1 MRRAAL
7 LLAPALAACGA
18 PRAYLGLDLAAADV
32 LLRRTALAAR
42 GGDKQ
47 AQLTLGRWFEQ
58 GAGVPRDPERAC
70 RLYAMASR
78 TTGGTIWVYSPPV
91 GREKAGRVIPVNTPV
106 SPGLPEA
113 SARHAAACSGA
124 P

>member
-1 MRRAAL
+1 MKRASLMVVLAL
-7 LLAPALAACGA
+7 SACGA
-18 PRAYLGLDLAAADV
+18 PRTYMGLDLAAADV
-32 LLRRTALAAR
+32 SLRRTALAAR

-58 GAGVPRDPERAC
+58 GAGLPGDQARAC

-78 TTGGTIWVYSPPV
+78 TTGGTIYVYSPPV
-91 GREKAGRVIPVNTPV
+91 GREKAGRVIPVSTPL

-113 SARHAAACSGA
+113 SARRAAACVGA